1 MSINEA
7 SAEKAPAA
15 PRDAHIR
22 VRPEQLLD
30 MLPIAGYACD
40 RDGLIIHYNRAAT
53 ELWGQAPALLDPNQR
68 FCGSFRLYLPDGTLL
83 PHTECQVANTLRTGT
98 PARDQEVVIERPNG
112 SRVGVLANIEALQ
125 DDAGN
130 IVGAISWLREAPA
143 RASANGDD
151 NVVVLTFE
159 REVRENARSRAQQPT
174 LADRAEIAR
183 QQTVRYFHELLLT
196 LPAAV
201 YTTDAAGRITF
212 YNDAAADLW
221 GCRPEL
227 GKSEFCGSWK
237 IYWPDGTFLPHD
249 QCPMAKA
256 LREKKPNR
264 GMEAIAERPD
274 GSRVPFMPY
283 PSPIFDAA
291 GNLIGAVNM
300 LVDLTELKRGEE
312 TGARLASIVESS
324 QDAIVSKTLDGILTS
339 WNRGAEQLFGY
350 TSDEAIGQPITM
362 LIPDDRTAEEALII
376 GRISRGERV
385 ESYETVRRRKD
396 GTHVPVSLTVSPVRD
411 RTGKIIGASKIARDI
426 TERKRSDEQRELL
439 LREMNHRV
447 KNLFALTSGMV
458 SLSQRSSRTAEEMA
472 TNVRGRLHALA
483 SAHELTLPPWSPEA
497 EMGVKT
503 TTLKTLLNA
512 IVAPHTGVDPEK
524 ERVVF
529 DGPDVPV
536 AGKAVTSLAL
546 LLHEFTTN
554 AAKYGALSAP
564 SGYVEVTCIAE
575 ESRVLL
581 TWTEEGGP
589 SIDGDAKAEGFGSM
603 LARQTV
609 TGQFGGSIAHH
620 WRPAGLTIELSLVR
634 DRLLQ

>member
-1 MSINEA
+1 MSITEA
-7 SAEKAPAA
+7 SAEMRPVPAH
-15 PRDAHIR
+15 DGHIR
-22 VRPEQLLD
+22 VSPEQLLD
-30 MLPIAGYACD
+30 MLPIAGYACN

-53 ELWGQAPALLDPNQR
+53 ELWGRAPALLDPNQR
-68 FCGSFRLYLPDGTLL
+68 FCGSFRLYLPDGTPL
-83 PHTECQVANTLRTGT
+83 PHAECPVADTLRTGA
-98 PARDQEVVIERPNG
+98 PIRDQEVVIERPDG
-112 SRVGVLANIEALQ
+112 SRVTVLANIEALQ
-125 DDAGN
+125 DDAGH
-130 IVGAISWLREAPA
+130 IVGAINWLREAPA
-143 RASANGDD
+143 RGHGNGDD

-159 REVRENARSRAQQPT
+159 RQVRESARTRAQQLT
-174 LADRAEIAR
+174 LADRAEMAR

-237 IYWPDGTFLPHD
+237 IYWPDGAFLPHD

-264 GMEAIAERPD
+264 GMEAVAERPD

-312 TGARLASIVESS
+312 TGARLAAIVESS
-324 QDAIVSKTLDGILTS
+324 QDAIVSKNLDGIITS

-350 TSDEAIGQPITM
+350 TTAEAIGRPITM
-362 LIPDDRTAEEALII
+362 LIPDDRTAEEDSII
-376 GRISRGERV
+376 GRIRLGERI

-396 GTHVPVSLTVSPVRD
+396 GTFVHVSLMVSPVRD
-411 RTGKIIGASKIARDI
+411 RAGRVIGASKIARDI

-483 SAHELTLPPWSPEA
+483 SAHELTLPAWSKQAGME
-497 EMGVKT
+497 VKT

-524 ERVVF
+524 ERVLF

-554 AAKYGALSAP
+554 AAKYGALSLP
-564 SGYVEVTCIAE
+564 SGHVDVKCIAE
-575 ESRVLL
+575 DGKVRL
-581 TWTEEGGP
+581 TWREEGGP

-603 LARQTV
+603 LARQAV
-609 TGQFGGSIAHH
+609 TGQFGGSITHQ
-620 WRPAGLTIELSLVR
+620 WRADGLTIELSLVQ
-634 DRLLQ
+634 DLLLQ